1 MDTQYIESVKRYTRI
16 RQVSP
21 KLFYNIF
28 VKGAAA
34 VHRSTADSDS
44 G

>member
-1 MDTQYIESVKRYTRI
+1 MLDGNPIHSKEVGDTS
-16 RQVSP
+16 VSP